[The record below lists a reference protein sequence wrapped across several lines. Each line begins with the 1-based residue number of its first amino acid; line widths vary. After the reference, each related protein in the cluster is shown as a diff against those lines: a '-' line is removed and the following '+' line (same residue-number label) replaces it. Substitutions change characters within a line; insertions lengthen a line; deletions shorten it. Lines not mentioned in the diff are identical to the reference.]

1 MIDVARSIFIVVFIL
16 AVSACDPDS
25 DQTVATSGN
34 SVPAAPVVSAE
45 LVSTVSPIES
55 LSDVEAVSVSGAP
68 GSYTFSVTV
77 SSPDTGCD
85 HYADWWEVLSE
96 SGDLLYRRVLLH
108 SHVDEQP
115 FTRTCGPEDARRDKT
130 VIARAHMNLAR
141 YGGVAM
147 RGSLIDGFNS
157 VILTTG
163 FGDGVE
169 TMAPLP
175 DGCAF

>member
-1 MIDVARSIFIVVFIL
+1 MIDAARSIFIVVFIL
-16 AVSACDPDS
+16 AVSACDADS

-45 LVSTVSPIES
+45 LVPTVSPMEG
-55 LSDVEAVSVSGAP
+55 LADVEAVSVSGAP
-68 GSYTFSVTV
+68 GSYTFPVTV

-115 FTRTCGPEDARRDKT
+115 FTSNGGHVDARRDET
-130 VIARAHMNLAR
+130 VIARSHMNLAS

-163 FGDGVE
+163 F
-169 TMAPLP
+169 
-175 DGCAF
+175 

>member
-1 MIDVARSIFIVVFIL
+1 MAL
-16 AVSACDPDS
+16 
-25 DQTVATSGN
+25 
-34 SVPAAPVVSAE
+34 
-45 LVSTVSPIES
+45 
-55 LSDVEAVSVSGAP
+55 
-68 GSYTFSVTV
+68 SVTV

-85 HYADWWEVLSE
+85 HYADWWAVLSE
-96 SGDLLYRRVLLH
+96 SGDLLYRRLLLH

-115 FTRTCGPEDARRDKT
+115 FTSTGGHMDAWRDET
-130 VIARAHMNLAR
+130 VIARSHMNLAS

-169 TMAPLP
+169 TIAPLP

>member
-1 MIDVARSIFIVVFIL
+1 M
-16 AVSACDPDS
+16 
-25 DQTVATSGN
+25 
-34 SVPAAPVVSAE
+34 
-45 LVSTVSPIES
+45 VSPMEG
-55 LSDVEAVSVSGAP
+55 LADVEAVSVSGTP